1 MSNGQE
7 AGSSKRTLA
16 LDTSTAN
23 LAVAVMEGREVLHA
37 TEVSAER
44 NHSVHVISL
53 LKEVLQESGTS
64 RAAVE
69 GIAVGVG
76 PGSYTGTRI
85 AVTAAKTLALAWKVP
100 VVGISSLQALAWG
113 GLEQAAGQGQA
124 AYEWIVPIMDAR
136 RKQVYTALFAANGS
150 KPPARLEKDAIRLMG
165 SWVAQLKESLEAVPV
180 EERPQRLIIVGDIQ
194 LHAEAAEELRELM
207 GDQLILVAGQVEGRF
222 VGRIGAELLL
232 SGQSDELH
240 SLVPNYTQLAE
251 AEANLLRNS

>member
-1 MSNGQE
+1 MSNEQE

-23 LAVAVMEGREVLHA
+23 LAVAVMEGREVLYA

-53 LKEVLQESGTS
+53 LKEVLQRSETPRS
-64 RAAVE
+64 AVE

-113 GLEQAAGQGQA
+113 GLEQAVGQDQA

-136 RKQVYTALFAANGS
+136 RKQVYTALFAASGS
-150 KPPARLEKDAIRLMG
+150 QPPARLEKDAIRLMS
-165 SWVAQLKESLEAVPV
+165 SWVTQLKEALAAVPAK
-180 EERPQRLIIVGDIQ
+180 ERPKRLIIVGDIQ

-207 GDQLILVAGQVEGRF
+207 GEQLIFVSGQVEGRF

-232 SGQSDELH
+232 SGQAEELH
-240 SLVPNYTQLAE
+240 TLVPNYTQLAE